1 MSDSSDKTAS
11 LEISNLT
18 SSGYSPKQML
28 FGVNDRPPFAASM
41 LAAVQ
46 HFLAIFVSII
56 TAPLIISVGMGL
68 DARDTS
74 YVISASL
81 FVSGVATLVQ
91 VIRIGPLGSKLL
103 CIQGTS
109 FSFIGP
115 LIFAAE
121 SLKGTMPQEQILG
134 VIFGSAAAGGL
145 TMIVLSQFLHKLQ
158 RIITP
163 TVTGVAVILLGVSLV
178 LKTLENLQR
187 EYGRLVTTEQS
198 LIPFFVLSVGVVIV
212 ILALTRSK
220 NPWVRLSAISVGI
233 ALGYIYALAIGIID
247 FSPMSELPAIFL
259 PEFFRYP
266 LGFDWGVY
274 LALFPIY
281 LVTLAESVGDL
292 TATSILSGKSV
303 SGERY
308 WARIKGGVMADGFN
322 SVLASLFSTYPNT
335 TFSQNNGV
343 IHLTGVASRYVGL
356 YVAALLII
364 FGLLP
369 VVGGAFQV
377 MPKPLLYGATGLMFA
392 MISVSGYRILSV
404 NGGQSRTWIIAVIAT
419 VIALMVSFASAG
431 IEGLNP
437 QLQML
442 LGFPVAV
449 GTLVAAVLELTYPNP
464 EPVAT

>member
-1 MSDSSDKTAS
+1 MTDSSGKKPDVDST
-11 LEISNLT
+11 EM
-18 SSGYSPKQML
+18 SSAAYSPKAML
-28 FGVNDRPPFAASM
+28 FGLNDKPPFAASL
-41 LAAVQ
+41 LAAFQ

-56 TAPLIISVGMGL
+56 TAPLIISLGMGL

-81 FVSGVATLVQ
+81 FISGVATLVQ
-91 VIRIGPLGSKLL
+91 VIRFGPIGAKML

-121 SLKGTMPQEQILG
+121 SLKGTLSQDQILG

-145 TMIVLSQFLHKLQ
+145 TMMVLSQFLHKLQ

-178 LKTLENLQR
+178 LKTLENLHR
-187 EYGRLVTTEQS
+187 EYNHLVSSEQS
-198 LIPFFVLSVGVVIV
+198 LIPFYVMSVGVVLI
-212 ILALTRSK
+212 ILTLTRSK
-220 NPWVRLSAISVGI
+220 NPWVRLSSISIGI
-233 ALGYIYALAIGIID
+233 LLGYIYALAIGGVD
-247 FSPMSELPAIFL
+247 FSPLKELPKVFV
-259 PEFFRYP
+259 PELFRFP

-274 LALFPIY
+274 FALLPIY

-303 SGERY
+303 TGEGY
-308 WARIKGGVMADGFN
+308 WARIKRGVMADGFN
-322 SVLASLFSTYPNT
+322 SVLASMFSTYPNT

-343 IHLTGVASRYVGL
+343 IHLTGVASRYVGI

-369 VVGGAFQV
+369 VVGGLFQV
-377 MPKPLLYGATGLMFA
+377 MPKPLLFGATGLMFA

-404 NGGQSRTWIIAVIAT
+404 NAGAGRTWVIAIISI
-419 VIALMVSFASAG
+419 VIALAVSFYSG
-431 IEGLNP
+431 SIEGLNP
-437 QLQML
+437 QLKML

-449 GTLVAAVLELTYPNP
+449 GTLVAILLELTYPKS
-464 EPVAT
+464 EAAVA